1 MKSESDPNK
10 LTFNITYYPVFQK
23 ERHILQELHIL
34 LKPDKERKK
43 VFQDIPVVGF
53 RNGKSLKDHLV
64 RVKLLNVKITGRSE
78 SYQKE
83 N

>member
-1 MKSESDPNK
+1 MYYREKTVRKQILRTREHSREDLLKKVKSESDPNK

-43 VFQDIPVVGF
+43 VF
-53 RNGKSLKDHLV
+53 
-64 RVKLLNVKITGRSE
+64 
-78 SYQKE
+78 
-83 N
+83 